1 MPNQPMQVY
10 TAWTHR
16 ISAETQ
22 DSRTPQPFSVPRSSP
37 PMRHCPLLKAVPKF
51 CFLELETAPPAV
63 SSSKTGGRENFA
75 PLPVLTSTPQARVV
89 PPLLGEG
96 GRTQPFPNPLSLL
109 GGEKRERPRVLAVR
123 RSRLSDSSGLI
134 CMAGRCRECP
144 SSAGRRG
151 AQIRSGSPSFGG
163 CSCIIAGFLKLG

>member
-1 MPNQPMQVY
+1 MQVY

-22 DSRTPQPFSVPRSSP
+22 DSRTPQPFSVPRKSP
-37 PMRHCPLLKAVPKF
+37 PLRCSPLPNAVPKF

-63 SSSKTGGRENFA
+63 SSSKIGRRENFA
-75 PLPVLTSTPQARVV
+75 PLPVLTSNPQAKVV
-89 PPLLGEG
+89 PALLGEG
-96 GRTQPFPNPLSLL
+96 GRTQPFPNSLSFL
-109 GGEKRERPRVLAVR
+109 GGEKRERPRVLAVQ